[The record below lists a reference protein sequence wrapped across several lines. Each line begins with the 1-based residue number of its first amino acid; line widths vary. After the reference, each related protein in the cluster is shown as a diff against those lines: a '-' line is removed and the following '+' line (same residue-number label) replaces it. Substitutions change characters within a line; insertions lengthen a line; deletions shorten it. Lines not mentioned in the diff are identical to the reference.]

1 MLKIYDIKERPEFI
15 EEIAILTRKEWGQKN
30 LSDEEFQETV
40 KKAVDRI
47 TSNLDNPYYCKL
59 VLVEDKT
66 LVGFISIFENDCD
79 EKPDLKPWYA
89 TMYVKSEFRGN
100 GYSRILNDA
109 IIAEAKKRGFK
120 KIYLKSDLV
129 NYYEKFGFVYL
140 EDLSDGE
147 KLYYMD
153 L

>member
-1 MLKIYDIKERPEFI
+1 MLKICNIKDHPEFI

-30 LSDEEFQETV
+30 LSEKEFQNQVE
-40 KKAVDRI
+40 KAVSRI

-59 VLVEDKT
+59 ILIDDDK
-66 LVGFISIFENDCD
+66 LIGFISLFENDCD
-79 EKPDLKPWYA
+79 EKPALKPWYA
-89 TMYVKSEFRGN
+89 TMYVKSVYRGN
-100 GYSRILNDA
+100 GYSRMLNEA

-120 KIYLKSDLV
+120 KLYLKSDLV

-140 EDLSDGE
+140 ENLSNGE

>member
-1 MLKIYDIKERPEFI
+1 MLEIFNIKERPEFI

-30 LSDEEFQETV
+30 ISEEEFQNQV
-40 KKAVDRI
+40 KSAVGRI
-47 TSNLDNPYYCKL
+47 TENLDNPYYCKL
-59 VLVEDKT
+59 VLVDNDK
-66 LVGFISIFENDCD
+66 LIGFISIFENDCD

-89 TMYVKSEFRGN
+89 TMYVKSEYRGN
-100 GYSRILNDA
+100 GYSRMLNDA

-120 KIYLKSDLV
+120 KLYLKSDLV

-140 EDLSDGE
+140 ENLSDGE